1 MELVMKVAELRNKGK
16 DELNTL
22 LGNFKKEL
30 FNLRFQKTNGVL
42 TNTARVTIVKR
53 TVARIKTL
61 INNLVSSTD
70 GGKNA

>member
-1 MELVMKVAELRNKGK
+1 VELVVKVAELKNKGK
-16 DELNTL
+16 DELETL

-53 TVARIKTL
+53 TIARVMTL
-61 INNLVSSTD
+61 INNLSSSTD

>member
-1 MELVMKVAELRNKGK
+1 MKVAELKNKGK

-22 LGNFKKEL
+22 LGNSKREL

-61 INNLVSSTD
+61 INNLSSSTD

>member
-1 MELVMKVAELRNKGK
+1 VKVAELKNKGK
-16 DELNTL
+16 DELETL

-53 TVARIKTL
+53 TIARVMTL
-61 INNLVSSTD
+61 INNLSSSTD

>member
-1 MELVMKVAELRNKGK
+1 MKVAELKNKGK

-61 INNLVSSTD
+61 INNIVSSTD

>member
-1 MELVMKVAELRNKGK
+1 MKVAELKNKGK
-16 DELNTL
+16 DELETL

-30 FNLRFQKTNGVL
+30 FILRFQKTNGVL

-53 TVARIKTL
+53 TIARVMTL
-61 INNLVSSTD
+61 INNLSSSTD

>member
-1 MELVMKVAELRNKGK
+1 MELVMKVAELKNKGK

-22 LGNFKKEL
+22 LGNSKREL

-61 INNLVSSTD
+61 INNLSSSTD

>member
-1 MELVMKVAELRNKGK
+1 MKVAELKNKGK

-22 LGNFKKEL
+22 LGNFKREL

-53 TVARIKTL
+53 TIARIMTL
-61 INNLVSSTD
+61 INSLSSSTS

>member
-1 MELVMKVAELRNKGK
+1 MKIAELKNKGK

-22 LGNFKKEL
+22 LGNFKREL

-53 TVARIKTL
+53 TIARIMTL
-61 INNLVSSTD
+61 INSLSSSTS